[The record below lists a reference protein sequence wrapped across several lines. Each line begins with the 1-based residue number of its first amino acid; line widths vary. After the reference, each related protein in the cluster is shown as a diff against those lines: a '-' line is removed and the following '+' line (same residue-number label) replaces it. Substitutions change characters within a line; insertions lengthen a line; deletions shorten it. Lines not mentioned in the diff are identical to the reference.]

1 MKPKKFVAAT
11 TRAALTKVRD
21 ALGDDAVILSNRST
35 HNGVEV
41 VAIAE
46 SEFESLVGA
55 VEPDSSEGKV
65 AVRPSVAEQV
75 AMQLMRSPP
84 TAPQRPQAAG
94 QPDFRQGRERDH
106 ASSAGFPWESGS
118 SKKPF
123 SFVEFVKGRR
133 PTRSDVQGQIDSK
146 ALHQSSSAVSTPTV
160 RTFSTPHEP
169 TAANAMPSITARL
182 DGGATRDDLPHAA
195 SPREINAGPG
205 HAPAP
210 MRQQT
215 SVILGAP
222 EPSNSSCPQVA
233 DRAIL
238 DELKSLRTLVEGRGE
253 APRVTAADRG
263 AHIVPA
269 MLRRELLGVGFQVA
283 LIDAALNGLPAA
295 YSVVQAR
302 DWVEARLARSLG
314 CGTADEDVV
323 ETGGI
328 FALTGPTGVGKTT
341 TAAKLAARC
350 AVRYGA
356 QSVGLITTDTYR
368 IGAPDQ
374 LRIYGKIL
382 GVPVHTVHDFDWL
395 HRTLDM
401 LQDRRLIL
409 IDTIGMGQRDGRVQE
424 NLDFLDECRVKRLL
438 LLAAPSQPET
448 QEEVVEFYRGRTAVG
463 TILTKMDEAVKLAP
477 AISVLLRFKQRLR
490 YVADGQRVPEDL
502 QIPDASRLIR
512 TALRADALR
521 PARPHST
528 VEVRN
533 SAAHAR

>member
-11 TRAALTKVRD
+11 ARAALTKVREV
-21 ALGDDAVILSNRST
+21 LGDDAVILSNRST

-55 VEPDSSEGKV
+55 VESDSSEGKV
-65 AVRPSVAEQV
+65 AARPSVAEQV
-75 AMQLMRSPP
+75 AMQLRSSAA
-84 TAPQRPQAAG
+84 APQHLQAAG
-94 QPDFRQGRERDH
+94 QPDLRQRLEREH
-106 ASSAGFPWESGS
+106 ASTPGFSWESENP
-118 SKKPF
+118 KKPF

-133 PTRSDVQGQIDSK
+133 PTKSDGQGLMESK
-146 ALHQSSSAVSTPTV
+146 ALPQASSADSAPIVRTV
-160 RTFSTPHEP
+160 RVPHEP
-169 TAANAMPSITARL
+169 AGADATLSAVARL
-182 DGGATRDDLPHAA
+182 DGEATPDDRQRRA
-195 SPREINAGPG
+195 SAKVINAGPG
-205 HAPAP
+205 HAAAP
-210 MRQQT
+210 MRQQP
-215 SVILGAP
+215 SRILGAP
-222 EPSNSSCPQVA
+222 EPTNPSRPQVEE
-233 DRAIL
+233 RAIL

-253 APRVTAADRG
+253 APRVAASDRG

-269 MLRRELLGVGFQVA
+269 MLRREFLGVGFQVA
-283 LIDAALNGLPAA
+283 LVDAALHGLPVA
-295 YSVVQAR
+295 YSVIQAR
-302 DWVEARLARSLG
+302 DWVEARLARSLA
-314 CGTADEDVV
+314 CGTAEEDVV

-463 TILTKMDEAVKLAP
+463 TVLTKIDEAVKLAP

-490 YVADGQRVPEDL
+490 YVANGQRVPEDL
-502 QIPDASRLIR
+502 QIPDASRLLR
-512 TALRADALR
+512 TALRADAFR
-521 PARPHST
+521 PARPQST
-528 VEVRN
+528 LEVRN
-533 SAAHAR
+533 SAAHVR

>member
-35 HNGVEV
+35 QNGVEV

-65 AVRPSVAEQV
+65 AARPSVAEQV
-75 AMQLMRSPP
+75 AMQLRSSA
-84 TAPQRPQAAG
+84 TASQHLQAAG
-94 QPDFRQGRERDH
+94 QPDSRQRLEREH
-106 ASSAGFPWESGS
+106 ASTTGFQWESES
-118 SKKPF
+118 PKKPF
-123 SFVEFVKGRR
+123 SFIEFVKGRR
-133 PTRSDVQGQIDSK
+133 PTKSDGQVLIESK
-146 ALHQSSSAVSTPTV
+146 ALPQSSIADSTPVVRTV
-160 RTFSTPHEP
+160 RVPHEP
-169 TAANAMPSITARL
+169 AGANVPPSVIARL
-182 DGGATRDDLPHAA
+182 GGDATLEGPPRTA
-195 SPREINAGPG
+195 SADVDNAGPG
-205 HAPAP
+205 HARSP
-210 MRQQT
+210 MRQQ
-215 SVILGAP
+215 SSRILGAP
-222 EPSNSSCPQVA
+222 EPLNPSRPQIGE
-233 DRAIL
+233 RAIL

-253 APRVTAADRG
+253 APRVAAPDRG

-283 LIDAALNGLPAA
+283 LIDAALHGLPAA

-302 DWVEARLARSLG
+302 DWVEARLTRSLG

-463 TILTKMDEAVKLAP
+463 TILTKIDEAVRLAP
-477 AISVLLRFKQRLR
+477 TISVLLRFKQRLR
-490 YVADGQRVPEDL
+490 YVANGQRVPEDL
-502 QIPDASRLIR
+502 QIPDGSRLIR
-512 TALRADALR
+512 TALRADAFR
-521 PARPHST
+521 PARPQST